1 MGAYSNPETFIDT
14 QSAQAYQRLQDTIS
28 GTFSKVADSYIT
40 RQKEIRTQLEEN
52 AKQIKANEMKAQ
64 EYEFS
69 LYTDLAKSTA
79 SDPSVDWAKTYEP
92 LINEAVQI
100 RSGMLNGTLPD
111 KQGAMKRLGQIQGSV
126 DNVVQSIAT
135 MSAASETFMKDIAK
149 GVGVQGGIAASNK
162 PKFLAA
168 MNVLLQ
174 KVEGTKEVY
183 FENNDPS
190 KLMWRIKDKDGNVL
204 ETLDADQLKKISQG
218 NGLVRTIP
226 NQIAAF
232 DKLKSTNST
241 IFETM
246 PNKPGE
252 KGDPM
257 PTGKINPDFLAKKDG
272 KPKVIVNTT
281 LTPDKTEV
289 VTYTQEVDFKA
300 IRDNKNFQTTLTAQA
315 NGLLDANQS
324 SAIDFYNEIIAKPQG
339 RWTGIDYCFDPNEPL
354 DEAGKKKFI
363 EDYKEYYINTQIA
376 PTQPLLKP
384 DKDQVS
390 FIEKAEEPA
399 KGSGKGSGKAG
410 GAKSGTARLLSDT
423 DINAAIQ
430 NYNALVADPDSE
442 FTVNFPGPKG
452 GKGIDEKFYVNSKG
466 QIVSDR
472 NSRAFSR
479 KTLKKYLQSKTK
491 TVTLP

>member
-1 MGAYSNPETFIDT
+1 MGAYSNPETYIDT
-14 QSAQAYQRLQDTIS
+14 QTAQSYQRLQDTIS
-28 GTFSKVADSYIT
+28 GSFAKVADAYSA
-40 RQKEIRTQLEEN
+40 RQKEIREQLEAN

-79 SDPSVDWAKTYEP
+79 SDPSVDWASTYEP
-92 LINEAVQI
+92 LIQEAVKI
-100 RSGMLNGTLPD
+100 RSGMLNGTLQD

-135 MSAASETFMKDIAK
+135 MSGASETFMKDIAK
-149 GVGVQGGIAASNK
+149 GVSVQGGIASSNN
-162 PKFLAA
+162 PTFLKA

-174 KVEGTKEVY
+174 KVPGRKEVY
-183 FENNDPS
+183 FKDGDPT
-190 KLMWRIKDKDGNVL
+190 KLMWKVSDADGAVL
-204 ETLDADQLKKISQG
+204 QEFDADQLKKISQG
-218 NGLVRTIP
+218 NGIIRVIP
-226 NQIAAF
+226 NQIAEF
-232 DKLKSTNST
+232 DKLKSTNSS

-246 PNKPGE
+246 PVKPGE

-257 PTGKINPDFLAKKDG
+257 PTGRINPDFLAKDANG
-272 KPKVIVNTT
+272 RPEVIVNRTK
-281 LTPDKTEV
+281 TPDGTDIT
-289 VTYTQEVDFKA
+289 TYTQKVDIARIKE
-300 IRDNKNFQTTLTAQA
+300 DPNFETTLTAQA
-315 NGLLDANQS
+315 NGLLGANQS
-324 SAIDFYNEIIAKPQG
+324 SAIDFYNDIIAKPQG
-339 RWTGIDYCFDPNEPL
+339 RWAGIDYCFDPNKPL

-376 PTQPLLKP
+376 PTQPLLRP

-399 KGSGKGSGKAG
+399 KGSGKGGK
-410 GAKSGTARLLSDT
+410 AKSGTARVLSDA
-423 DINAAIQ
+423 DVNAAIQ

-472 NSRAFSR
+472 NPRAFSR